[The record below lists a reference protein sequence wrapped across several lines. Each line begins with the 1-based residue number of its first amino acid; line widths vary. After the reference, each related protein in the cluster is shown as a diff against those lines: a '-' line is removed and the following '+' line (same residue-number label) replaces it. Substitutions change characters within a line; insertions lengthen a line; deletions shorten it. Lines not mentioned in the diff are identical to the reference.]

1 MKKTIY
7 SIAAGLLASSFAFA
21 QDSTK
26 TAGKFTLN
34 GYIDSYYNYRF
45 QNESAVTELQNRPF
59 DVKNNQFALGLV
71 QTRFAYTNRNSE
83 LVMDLVFGP
92 YARLANFGN
101 LDGSIGGNSVAIK
114 QAFFKYNLSKK
125 FNFTVGQFATHIG
138 YEGVDA
144 PNNFHYSLSN
154 LFNNG
159 PFYHIGAKLQF
170 IATDWLRITA
180 GVVNNWDNLVDYKT
194 QKSLMGVIAINPSSK
209 FGLYLNWIGGYGDD
223 QARVPKSANGTPTNA
238 GQGLSGFNSTNL
250 NTLSPVPYN
259 SYTRN
264 LFDLSMGLQA
274 TDKLYIGMNA
284 AYGMLNF
291 EAAEPSIGGNG
302 TIPKT
307 KYDWGGIAGYI
318 NYKFTDFLGLGVRY
332 EHFNNKSGARNNF
345 IGSINNALTVT
356 MPITL
361 SDGHVI
367 LKPEF
372 RIDAAPGRAYYVSN
386 VSDATGL
393 QKIDHQTT
401 IGMAFIY
408 KY

>member
-7 SIAAGLLASSFAFA
+7 TLAAGMLASSFAFA

-45 QNESAVTELQNRPF
+45 QNESATTDLNRPF

-101 LDGSIGGNSVAIK
+101 LDGGIGGNSVAIK

-144 PNNFHYSLSN
+144 PNNFNYSLSN

-159 PFYHIGAKLQF
+159 PFYHVGAKLQF
-170 IATDWLRITA
+170 IATDWLRLTG
-180 GVVNNWDNLVDYKT
+180 GVVNNWDNLTDYKT

-223 QARVPKSANGTPTNA
+223 PARVP
-238 GQGLSGFNSTNL
+238 STNGIG
-250 NTLSPVPYN
+250 TETPY
-259 SYTRN
+259 SRH
-264 LFDLSMGLQA
+264 LFDISMGLQA
-274 TDKLYIGMNA
+274 TDRLYIGLNA

-291 EAAEPSIGGNG
+291 ESDVPNLAGGTG
-302 TIPKT
+302 TIAKK
-307 KYDWGGIAGYI
+307 KYDWGGVAMYA
-318 NYKFTDFLGLGVRY
+318 NYKFTDFLGLGFRY
-332 EHFNNKSGARNNF
+332 EHFDNQSGARGGI
-345 IGSINNALTVT
+345 IGTINNALTVT

-372 RIDAAPGRAYYVSN
+372 RVDAAPGRGIYKDN
-386 VSDATGL
+386 NNNG
-393 QKIDHQTT
+393 IDHQTT

>member
-7 SIAAGLLASSFAFA
+7 SLAAGLLASGLAFA

-34 GYIDSYYNYRF
+34 GYIDSYYNYKF

-101 LDGSIGGNSVAIK
+101 LDFGIGGNSVAIK
-114 QAFFKYNLSKK
+114 QAYFKYNLSKK
-125 FNFTVGQFATHIG
+125 LNFTVGQFATHIG

-144 PNNFHYSLSN
+144 PNNYNYSLSN

-159 PFYHIGAKLQF
+159 PFYHIGAKIQF
-170 IATDWLRITA
+170 IATDWLRITG

-194 QKSLMGVIAINPSSK
+194 QKSLIGVIAINPSSK
-209 FGLYLNWIGGYGDD
+209 FGMYLNWIGGYGDD
-223 QARVPKSANGTPTNA
+223 QARIASSSTGKPSND

-250 NTLSPVPYN
+250 NAISPVTVVP
-259 SYTRN
+259 YTRN
-264 LFDLSMGLQA
+264 LFDLNIGLQA
-274 TDKLYIGMNA
+274 TDKLYIGLNA
-284 AYGMLNF
+284 AYGMINYEQDVLN
-291 EAAEPSIGGNG
+291 PTGGNG
-302 TIPKT
+302 TIFK
-307 KYDWGGIAGYI
+307 KKHDWGGAAFYA
-318 NYKFTDFLGLGVRY
+318 NYKITDFLGIGVRY
-332 EHFNNKSGARNNF
+332 EHFNNKSGARNNL
-345 IGSINNALTVT
+345 IGTINNALTVT
-356 MPITL
+356 LPITL

-372 RIDAAPGRAYYVSN
+372 RVDAAPGRGQYKDN
-386 VSDATGL
+386 TG
-393 QKIDHQTT
+393 KGIDHQTT

>member
-7 SIAAGLLASSFAFA
+7 TLAAGMLASSFAFA

-45 QNESAVTELQNRPF
+45 QNESATTDLNRPF

-101 LDGSIGGNSVAIK
+101 LDALLGGVAGADASATGVKGGNSVAIK

-144 PNNFHYSLSN
+144 PNNFNYSLSN

-159 PFYHIGAKLQF
+159 PFYHIGAKIQF
-170 IATDWLRITA
+170 IATDWLRLTG

-223 QARVPKSANGTPTNA
+223 PSRIPSTAGGTVGP
-238 GQGLSGFNSTNL
+238 
-250 NTLSPVPYN
+250 
-259 SYTRN
+259 YTRH
-264 LFDLSMGLQA
+264 LFDLSVGLQA
-274 TDKLYIGMNA
+274 TDKLYFGLNA
-284 AYGMLNF
+284 AYGMYNL
-291 EAAEPSIGGNG
+291 ETGSSTGKDTTYA
-302 TIPKT
+302 
-307 KYDWGGIAGYI
+307 WGGVAGYV

-332 EHFNNKSGARNNF
+332 EHFNNKSGARGG
-345 IGSINNALTVT
+345 IVGTINNALTVT

-372 RIDAAPGRAYYVSN
+372 RIDAAPGRGIYKDN
-386 VSDATGL
+386 NGNG
-393 QKIDHQTT
+393 IDHQTT